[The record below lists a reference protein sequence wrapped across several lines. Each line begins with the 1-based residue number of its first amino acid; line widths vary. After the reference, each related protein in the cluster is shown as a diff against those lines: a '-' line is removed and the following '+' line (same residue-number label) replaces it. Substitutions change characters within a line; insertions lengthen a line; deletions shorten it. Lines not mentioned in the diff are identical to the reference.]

1 MMMVMRRSTMH
12 SLKKICQSSQGLAT
26 TSGLAFMGL
35 SSAQSVPI
43 LTDAEINSGMV
54 FPVVAETFLGTFGII
69 LMMVLMLFA
78 VMSTG
83 AGQVISIASLVIYD
97 IYMPYLRPFHEDHKV
112 RLEKAKKA
120 FHVYQSE

>member
-1 MMMVMRRSTMH
+1 MIGITFCT
-12 SLKKICQSSQGLAT
+12 LWDGL
-26 TSGLAFMGL
+26 
-35 SSAQSVPI
+35 
-43 LTDAEINSGMV
+43 
-54 FPVVAETFLGTFGII
+54 LGTFGII

-120 FHVYQSE
+120 FHVYQSK

>member
-1 MMMVMRRSTMH
+1 M
-12 SLKKICQSSQGLAT
+12 SLLLSQGLAT
-26 TSGLAFMGL
+26 TSGLAFIGL
-35 SSAQSVPI
+35 SSAQSAPI
-43 LTDAEINSGMV
+43 LTEAEINSGMV

-112 RLEKAKKA
+112 EKAKKVSM
-120 FHVYQSE
+120 FINQSEIENL